1 LYDRQLLIAIQASL
15 GHAPPL
21 LSPGASANRGRIAM
35 KEFRDRVAVVTG
47 GASGIG
53 KALAK
58 AFLGEG
64 MKVVIADVEEPALK
78 ATCEELGGE
87 VMGVVTDVSD
97 PAPVQALA
105 DRVFETHGACHILC
119 NNAGVSAPNL
129 DLWETEPSDFQ
140 WVHGVNVAGVAH
152 GVQAFVPRMIE
163 SGEEGY
169 VLNTSSG
176 DGGISPLAQQV
187 VYASSKAA
195 VSIMTECLGA
205 QLVGRGTN
213 LRAAIFYPSGG
224 MLDTGI
230 WTTKRNRPKE
240 LARRNEVDA
249 SQETTFDDFM
259 EGARKA
265 GFEMPV
271 QDLDELAQ
279 FVLDGIRNEDFVI
292 MIDRESMEATLVER
306 AAKLAR
312 GECPI
317 ELEHMGLG

>member
-1 LYDRQLLIAIQASL
+1 MKIS
-15 GHAPPL
+15 
-21 LSPGASANRGRIAM
+21 RG
-35 KEFRDRVAVVTG
+35 RVAVVTG

-64 MKVVIADVEEPALK
+64 MKVVLADVEEAALK
-78 ATCEELGGE
+78 ATAEELGGD
-87 VMGVVTDVSD
+87 VIGVVTDVSD
-97 PAPVQALA
+97 ASSVRTLA
-105 DRVFETHGACHILC
+105 DRVFDTHGACHILC
-119 NNAGVSAPNL
+119 NNAGVAAPNL
-129 DLWETEPSDFQ
+129 DLWNTESSDFQ

-152 GVQAFVPRMIE
+152 GVQAFVPRMIA
-163 SGEEGY
+163 SGEEGF

-195 VSIMTECLGA
+195 VSTMTECLAA
-205 QLVGRGTN
+205 QLIGRETK

-230 WTTKRNRPKE
+230 WTTKRNRPE
-240 LARRNEVDA
+240 GLARNEEVDPG
-249 SQETTFDDFM
+249 QETTFDAFM
-259 EGARKA
+259 KGAKKA
-265 GFEMPV
+265 GFDLPV

-279 FVLDGIRNEDFVI
+279 FALRGIRNDDFVI
-292 MIDRESMEATLVER
+292 MIDRESMETTLVER

-317 ELEHMGLG
+317 ELQHMGLS

>member
-1 LYDRQLLIAIQASL
+1 MQ
-15 GHAPPL
+15 
-21 LSPGASANRGRIAM
+21 
-35 KEFRDRVAVVTG
+35 EFQGRVAVVTG

-64 MKVVIADVEEPALK
+64 MKVVIADVEQKALD
-78 ATCEELGGE
+78 AAVAELGAGRGDAGGE
-87 VMGVVTDVSD
+87 LLGVVTDVSD
-97 PAPVQALA
+97 PASVNALA
-105 DRVFETHGACHILC
+105 DRVFDAFGACHLLC

-129 DLWETEPSDFQ
+129 DVWGDGAVGLPVGPRRQHPGRRPRHPGLRAADDRIRR
-140 WVHGVNVAGVAH
+140 GG
-152 GVQAFVPRMIE
+152 FVM
-163 SGEEGY
+163 
-169 VLNTSSG
+169 NTSSG

-195 VSIMTECLGA
+195 VSILTECLAA
-205 QLVGRGTN
+205 QLTGRGTK

-224 MLDTGI
+224 MLNTGI
-230 WTTKRNRPKE
+230 WTTKRNRPAA
-240 LARRNEVDA
+240 LARKNQVDA
-249 SQETTFDDFM
+249 SQETTFDAFM

-279 FVLDGIRNEDFVI
+279 FALQGIRNEDFVI

-306 AAKLAR
+306 AKKLAR

-317 ELEHMGLG
+317 ELAHMGLS

>member
-1 LYDRQLLIAIQASL
+1 MREL
-15 GHAPPL
+15 
-21 LSPGASANRGRIAM
+21 
-35 KEFRDRVAVVTG
+35 RDRVAVVTG

-58 AFLGEG
+58 AFVGEG
-64 MKVVIADVEEPALK
+64 MKVVIADVEAPALDK
-78 ATCEELGGE
+78 AIGELAGDA
-87 VMGVVTDVSD
+87 MGVVTDVSD
-97 PAPVQALA
+97 FASVKALA
-105 DRVFETHGACHILC
+105 DRVFETHGACHLLC
-119 NNAGVSAPNL
+119 NNAGVAAPNL
-129 DLWETEPSDFQ
+129 DLWQTESSDFA

-152 GVQAFVPRMIE
+152 GVQAFVPRMIA
-163 SGEEGY
+163 SGQEGF

-195 VSIMTECLGA
+195 VSTMTECLAA
-205 QLVGRGTN
+205 QLIGRETR

-230 WTTKRNRPKE
+230 WTTKRNRPKQ
-240 LARRNEVDA
+240 LARQEEVDV
-249 SQETTFDDFM
+249 SKETTFDAFL
-259 EGARKA
+259 EGAKKA
-265 GFEMPV
+265 GFDLPV

-279 FVLDGIRNEDFVI
+279 FAIAGIRNEDFVI
-292 MIDRESMEATLVER
+292 MIDRASMEATLNAR

-317 ELEHMGLG
+317 ELQHMGLD

>member
-1 LYDRQLLIAIQASL
+1 
-15 GHAPPL
+15 
-21 LSPGASANRGRIAM
+21 M
-35 KEFRDRVAVVTG
+35 KQFEGRVAVVTG

-64 MKVVIADVEEPALK
+64 MKVVVADVEEPALK
-78 ATCEELGGE
+78 AGVEELGGE

-97 PAPVQALA
+97 PASVRALA
-105 DRVFETHGACHILC
+105 DRVFDVHGACHILC
-119 NNAGVSAPNL
+119 NNAGVSVPNL

-140 WVHGVNVAGVAH
+140 WVYGVNVHGVAH
-152 GVQAFVPRMIE
+152 GVQSFVPRMIE
-163 SGEEGY
+163 SGEEGF
-169 VLNTSSG
+169 VMNTSSG

-195 VSIMTECLGA
+195 ISIMTECLAA
-205 QLVGRGTN
+205 QLVGRGTK

-224 MLDTGI
+224 MLATGI
-230 WTTKRNRPKE
+230 WTTKRNRPVE
-240 LARRNEVDA
+240 LARTRAVSAE
-249 SQETTFDDFM
+249 QETTFEAFM
-259 EGARKA
+259 AGAKKA
-265 GFEMPV
+265 GFDLPV

-279 FVLDGIRNEDFVI
+279 FALDGIRNEDFVI
-292 MIDRESMEATLVER
+292 MIGRETMEAQLTQR

-317 ELEHMGLG
+317 ELQHMGLG

>member
-1 LYDRQLLIAIQASL
+1 M
-15 GHAPPL
+15 
-21 LSPGASANRGRIAM
+21 N
-35 KEFRDRVAVVTG
+35 EFKNRVAVVTG

-64 MKVVIADVEEPALK
+64 MKVVIADVEESALK
-78 ATCEELGGE
+78 TTCEELGGD
-87 VMGVVTDVSD
+87 VFGIRTDVSEY
-97 PAPVQALA
+97 ASVKALA
-105 DRVFETHGACHILC
+105 DQVFETHGACHILC

-129 DLWETEPSDFQ
+129 DLWETESSDFA
-140 WVHGVNVAGVAH
+140 WVHGVNVSGVAH

-163 SGEEGY
+163 SGEQGY

-195 VSIMTECLGA
+195 VSTITECLGA
-205 QLVGRGTN
+205 QLVGRETN

-224 MLDTGI
+224 MLNTGI
-230 WTTKRNRPKE
+230 WTTKRNRPAD
-240 LARRNEVDA
+240 LARSVDVDE

-265 GFEMPV
+265 GFDMPV

-279 FVLDGIRNEDFVI
+279 FVLQGIRNEDFVI

-306 AAKLAR
+306 ARKLAK

-317 ELEHMGLG
+317 ELAHMGLA